1 MGLVVKS
8 ESFGSIIAGSNRHH
22 RLQHDSDELS
32 CTVIAFLHHP
42 RSRVAVVEDGHVV
55 CRAEMQIPEHVTG
68 RKTGDQK
75 LFRIVAGLIA
85 TESGIA

>member
-8 ESFGSIIAGSNRHH
+8 ESFGSVIASRNRHH
-22 RLQHDSDELS
+22 RSQHNSDELS

-42 RSRVAVVEDGHVV
+42 RSRVAVVEDGYVI

-68 RKTGDQK
+68 RKTGHQK
-75 LFRIVAGLIA
+75 LFRIVAESIA
-85 TESGIA
+85 TKSRIA